1 MQELLKNLL
10 DQLKQSSAASK
21 VTALLVATALIV
33 AAGVAGV
40 VASKPHF
47 EMLYS
52 GLSAAES
59 AAIQKALS
67 EGGIVYEVSQP
78 PGPFVIFV
86 ADGSRYEA
94 QNLVAGAGALER
106 IPKGIPG
113 SESGASTIFMS
124 ASERAQLVR
133 KREWEETQGMLEALD
148 FVEEAR
154 VRTSAPDASPFGKQV
169 PVTASVTL
177 NLRPGTIVDKVQAES
192 IANLVRYGLGISR
205 ENLVISDHSGN
216 SIYDGTSELKPDS
229 EVEDWIGYQ
238 ESHDRKLEERVNQM
252 LATAFGPGLAKVSV
266 NTEWNFERKITQSE
280 QAENTKAIVSDSTK
294 KSKTPQ
300 GASTVGGGAGTA
312 SNLDTGDGSQAIGP
326 VEFAET
332 EDKRTEYIPSWTS
345 TEVRQLAPELERLS
359 VSLML
364 DESLQEK
371 RAELEQVVQAAVGFD
386 SERGDVFQSMPIT
399 FYKEEV
405 PEGAA
410 TGEEA
415 EGGSSPMLEN
425 VLGKATEIAAA
436 LAFVVLLFR
445 SVKSSKQEAAAEAAS
460 SEAAQ
465 NELDPEELAQAQIE
479 ELLQTDPGRVS
490 EILADWVR
498 EESSVKS
505 A

>member
-10 DQLKQSSAASK
+10 DQLKRSSAASK

-52 GLSAAES
+52 GLSAADA

-106 IPKGIPG
+106 IPRGIPG

-154 VRTSAPDASPFGKQV
+154 VRTSAPDRSPFGEQT

-177 NLRPGTIVDKVQAES
+177 NLRPGKVVGKDQAES

-205 ENLVISDHSGN
+205 ENLIISDHSGN
-216 SIYDGTSELKPDS
+216 AIYDGTAESKESSDI
-229 EVEDWIGYQ
+229 EDWIGYQ
-238 ESHDRKLEERVNQM
+238 VSHDRNLEERVNQ
-252 LATAFGPGLAKVSV
+252 LLTTAFGPGLAKVTV
-266 NTEWNFERKITQSE
+266 NSKWNFDRKVTQSE
-280 QAENTKAIVSDSTK
+280 QTQNTKAILSDSTK
-294 KSKTPQ
+294 TSKTPQ
-300 GASTVGGGAGTA
+300 GAQSLGGAAGTA
-312 SNLDTGDGSQAIGP
+312 SNLDTGLDTGAMGP

-332 EDKRTEYIPSWTS
+332 QDKRTEYIPSWTS
-345 TEVRQLAPELERLS
+345 TEVQQLAPVLERLS

-364 DESLQEK
+364 DETLKENQ
-371 RAELEQVVQAAVGFD
+371 AQLEQVVQAAVGFNA
-386 SERGDVFQSMPIT
+386 ERGDVFQSMPIA

-405 PEGAA
+405 PEGAEA
-410 TGEEA
+410 AGEA

-436 LAFVVLLFR
+436 LAFMVLLFR
-445 SVKSSKQEAAAEAAS
+445 SVKSSKQETAAAEAATD
-460 SEAAQ
+460 AAQ
-465 NELDPEELAQAQIE
+465 SDLDPEELAQAQIE
-479 ELLQTDPGRVS
+479 ELLQTDPERVS